1 MYFCY
6 EMSREQMQARGA
18 SRIYHADGGNLSA
31 LEIMHGKKGWRD
43 AVATYRE
50 NIADKVAYMGLGS
63 GLFSSSL
70 EELIKAITETVGL
83 NKLSPDDTVLITERQ
98 RECAERA
105 LKSVTEALSAYQA
118 GITLDAVGVL
128 VDSAVEAL
136 LELTG
141 KRVTNEVAAEVFKR
155 FCIGK

>member
-1 MYFCY
+1 MEVIFG
-6 EMSREQMQARGA
+6 E
-18 SRIYHADGGNLSA
+18 
-31 LEIMHGKKGWRD
+31 
-43 AVATYRE
+43 
-50 NIADKVAYMGLGS
+50 
-63 GLFSSSL
+63 
-70 EELIKAITETVGL
+70 EELIKAITETVGI
-83 NKLSPDDTVLITERQ
+83 NKLSPDDAVLITERQ

-105 LKSVTEALSAYQA
+105 LKSVNEALDAYNC

-141 KRVTNEVAAEVFKR
+141 KRVTSEVANEVFKR